1 MCMGNKK
8 YLDPS
13 CVLTTLVDDDGEPFK
28 VGEEKDMH
36 EFNDMFLSRIQD
48 AQESLKK
55 KDEEV
60 KSQAQPTESMNM
72 AYPDLS
78 TGP

>member
-1 MCMGNKK
+1 MCIGSKK

-13 CVLTTLVDDDGEPFK
+13 AVLTSIVDNDGEPFK

-48 AQESLKK
+48 A
-55 KDEEV
+55 
-60 KSQAQPTESMNM
+60 
-72 AYPDLS
+72 
-78 TGP
+78 